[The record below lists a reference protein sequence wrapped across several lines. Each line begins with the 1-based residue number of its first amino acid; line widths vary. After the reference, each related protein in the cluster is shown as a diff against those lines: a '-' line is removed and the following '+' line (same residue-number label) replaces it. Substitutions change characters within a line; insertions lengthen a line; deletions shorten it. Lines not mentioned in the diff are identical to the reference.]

1 MVESSRMQVSNYH
14 MHNREDF
21 ESLVCSNRFTNS
33 FIVGV
38 SQSAYIILLVTGTVI
53 SIILSSSVLD
63 EAINLAMDGSAGNES
78 KKQYFVSLMRASDKQ
93 LNPIPDSE
101 LIQIS
106 RGYAFLLVFA
116 LLYSA
121 LIGPRKL
128 YHGYTLRFLAVL
140 FLIVG
145 VALDVPKTVWNGL
158 SLSSFGAFEYV
169 EGQEPAFV
177 RTLYYSG
184 FIAFSV
190 GNLPI

>member
-1 MVESSRMQVSNYH
+1 MKRMSNISGRKSRKCCLNSSLFIKLFSEQFNATVLLLPGLFYQIGYFSATIQLTVFSFVAAFSAKLMVESSRMQVSNYH

-63 EAINLAMDGSAGNES
+63 EAINLAVDGSAGNES

-106 RGYAFLLVFA
+106 RG
-116 LLYSA
+116 
-121 LIGPRKL
+121 
-128 YHGYTLRFLAVL
+128 
-140 FLIVG
+140 
-145 VALDVPKTVWNGL
+145 
-158 SLSSFGAFEYV
+158 
-169 EGQEPAFV
+169 
-177 RTLYYSG
+177 
-184 FIAFSV
+184 
-190 GNLPI
+190 